1 MKTIELRSAER
12 RATWEKLIKRKDTP
26 MTLNSRVCSEH
37 FTVNDLELDYICQG
51 IDGSQNTRG
60 SPPKKPKEIE
70 LPPVLPEIA
79 ITSDDPPEIPP
90 SKNLEEEEETNNNVS
105 NNSLWSCDKIHSF
118 KIPINWVVGNTIE
131 VGSKVLY
138 HIDPKTEQTKS
149 ITFSDQ
155 QPKLI
160 IKFRGVKS
168 RKIFEDVNTVE
179 EAQSLLEEI
188 DKIKLCTGTGS
199 EINNFSTACEGMVS
213 SKKAYSDCH
222 CKYNFFPFQVK
233 KYKRRIEHVIRQCQ
247 AKDESVLAEAISKL
261 PAAQQEAVKAC
272 FSASKRKGPSGR
284 RYTAEWVYGC
294 MLMRIKDKKLYNYI
308 RKHEILVLPATSTIN
323 GYLKH
328 YGGAYGFQP
337 QVLDMLQ
344 KKTAGMHERFRR
356 GMILIDEMKLTK
368 GAHFDASTLKV
379 IGFKDMGE
387 DAEEA
392 QGDDFLETVEEAI
405 ESLPIDPKARQKI
418 NRREK
423 SSQKTKND
431 KDRNLGDY
439 ALVISFQPFRGKWVQ
454 AIACFL
460 TRGNA
465 SDSELTKLVLEAVI
479 LLERS
484 GLLVDGVVT
493 DGATWNRSMWAKF
506 GISKE
511 TFSAQHPCDPDRKLY
526 FISDFPH
533 MMKCMRNCLCSKKI
547 NQFWSASVAAAMEC
561 YRFQGV
567 DKLDDCQ
574 ASIEMCQLINNLAD
588 AMNSNRPDN
597 ALRLGSTFWE
607 WLASATDHKRYGSQ
621 TLQLANATGHNR
633 YRSQALQLP
642 SATARER
649 YGSQALQRESDR

>member
-37 FTVNDLELDYICQG
+37 FTVNDFELDYICQG
-51 IDGSQNTRG
+51 IDGSQNKIARG
-60 SPPKKPKEIE
+60 KAKLQAHANPSIFPQYPIYYQPNTKKRNAPKCR
-70 LPPVLPEIA
+70 VLPEIA

-105 NNSLWSCDKIHSF
+105 NNSLWSCDKIHSL
-118 KIPINWVVGNTIE
+118 KIPIHWVVGNTIE

-168 RKIFEDVNTVE
+168 RKIFKDVNTVE

-213 SKKAYSDCH
+213 SKKGKICEDCLKLKERLRKIEERKLKLKQRKIEKQQKVKNKIQ
-222 CKYNFFPFQVK
+222 CLTRSKMNLIAKVK

-284 RYTAEWVYGC
+284 RYTAEWVYEC
-294 MLMRIKDKKLYNYI
+294 MLMRIKDKKLYNHI

-337 QVLDMLQ
+337 QVLDMRQ
-344 KKTAGMHERFRR
+344 KKH
-356 GMILIDEMKLTK
+356 
-368 GAHFDASTLKV
+368 S
-379 IGFKDMGE
+379 
-387 DAEEA
+387 
-392 QGDDFLETVEEAI
+392 
-405 ESLPIDPKARQKI
+405 
-418 NRREK
+418 
-423 SSQKTKND
+423 
-431 KDRNLGDY
+431 
-439 ALVISFQPFRGKWVQ
+439 W
-454 AIACFL
+454 
-460 TRGNA
+460 NA
-465 SDSELTKLVLEAVI
+465 
-479 LLERS
+479 
-484 GLLVDGVVT
+484 
-493 DGATWNRSMWAKF
+493 
-506 GISKE
+506 
-511 TFSAQHPCDPDRKLY
+511 
-526 FISDFPH
+526 
-533 MMKCMRNCLCSKKI
+533 
-547 NQFWSASVAAAMEC
+547 
-561 YRFQGV
+561 
-567 DKLDDCQ
+567 
-574 ASIEMCQLINNLAD
+574 
-588 AMNSNRPDN
+588 
-597 ALRLGSTFWE
+597 
-607 WLASATDHKRYGSQ
+607 
-621 TLQLANATGHNR
+621 
-633 YRSQALQLP
+633 
-642 SATARER
+642 
-649 YGSQALQRESDR
+649 